1 MRVLYFTTQDSPHD
15 QRFLTALARTPHQ
28 VFSLRMHT
36 CDPDTPA
43 GITELA
49 WRDDQ
54 PDWSGWAG
62 WQVGIAKLREI
73 LSDLKPDLIHAGPI
87 QGPALAAALTG
98 FKPLVTMSWGFD
110 LLRTAR
116 RSPWM
121 GEATQCALDRS
132 AVLVADCQ
140 TVADQAA
147 GYGFPRERMVLFPW
161 GVDLDHFSPKHAME
175 SGQQLTWALGWE
187 GRFVLFCNRSWS
199 VPYGVDDLAQAFV
212 IAHQQR
218 PDLRLLLAGDGPQSG
233 RIRHILAPVADA
245 VHFPGWVAREDLP
258 AYYGAGDLFVSPS
271 HCDGSSVSLLE
282 ALACGRP
289 VLVSDIPSNQE
300 WVRPG
305 DVGDLVSDGD
315 VRSLAGQLLAL
326 SADPDLATYGT
337 RARLLAEERAD
348 WTVNFN
354 KLLAAYQMAMT

>member
-1 MRVLYFTTQDSPHD
+1 MRVLYFTAQDSPHD
-15 QRFLTALARTPHQ
+15 RRFLNALAGIPHQ
-28 VFSLRMHT
+28 VFSLRMQA

-49 WRDDQ
+49 WRDVQ
-54 PDWSGWAG
+54 PDWSGWPG
-62 WQVGIAKLREI
+62 WQAGIAQLRDI

-87 QGPALAAALTG
+87 QGPALAAALTE
-98 FKPLVTMSWGFD
+98 FQPLVSMSWGFD
-110 LLRTAR
+110 LLRTAQ

-147 GYGFPRERMVLFPW
+147 GYGFPQERMVLFPW
-161 GVDLDHFSPKHAME
+161 GVDLDHFSPTQAE
-175 SGQQLTWALGWE
+175 EPGQQLKCALGWE
-187 GRFVLFCNRSWS
+187 GQFVVVCNRSWS

-212 IAHQQR
+212 IAHQQL
-218 PDLRLLLAGDGPQSG
+218 PGLRLLLAGEGPQSR
-233 RIRHILAPVADA
+233 RIRQTLAPVADA

-300 WVRPG
+300 WVNPG
-305 DVGDLVSDGD
+305 DVGDLFSDGD
-315 VRSLAGQLLAL
+315 VSALAGQIIALA
-326 SADPDLATYGT
+326 ANPELAAYGR

-348 WTVNFN
+348 WAINFN
-354 KLLAAYQMAMT
+354 KLLLAYQIALA